1 MHYGFSRRRTIT
13 LATALAVATTFG
25 RSVRAAEEGPDG
37 VVERLHA
44 LLSETLREAATL
56 GFSGRFQRLAEG
68 LESIYDFPLMARLA
82 VGDAWASADD
92 EQRLRL
98 IVAFR
103 AMSVATY
110 ARRFD
115 AWAGQNFDIVGQRML
130 DDGGVVIETM
140 LHPGEG
146 QEPVALD
153 YRLRQGEDG
162 WRVIDVYLT
171 GTVSELATRRAEF
184 ATVVRDQGLDG
195 LIAALEAKGRE

>member
-1 MHYGFSRRRTIT
+1 MNYGFSRRRVIVVPAA
-13 LATALAVATTFG
+13 LAAATAIG
-25 RSVRAAEEGPDG
+25 RGAGAADEGPDA

-44 LLSETLREAATL
+44 LLTEVLRQAAVL
-56 GFSGRFQRLAEG
+56 GFEGRFQRLTEG
-68 LESIYDFPLMARLA
+68 LGSIYDFAIMTRLA
-82 VGDAWASADD
+82 VGDAWAGAGD
-92 EQRLRL
+92 EQRRRL
-98 IVAFR
+98 VAAFR
-103 AMSVATY
+103 AMSAATY

-115 AWAGQNFDIVGQRML
+115 AWADQGFAIVGQRML
-130 DDGGVVIETM
+130 DDGGVVIETL

-184 ATVVRDQGLDG
+184 AAVIRDQGLDG
-195 LIAALEAKGRE
+195 LIAALEAKGRK